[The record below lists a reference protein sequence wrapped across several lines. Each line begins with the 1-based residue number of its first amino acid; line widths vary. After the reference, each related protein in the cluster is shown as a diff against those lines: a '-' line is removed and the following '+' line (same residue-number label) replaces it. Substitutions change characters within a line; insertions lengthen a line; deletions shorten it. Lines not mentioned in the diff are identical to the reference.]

1 MKDKTDLI
9 LIGIKSKHR
18 TLIDNRI
25 IKAKFCSSNNNSS
38 IIKGQLFMEYVRK
51 INRADDVSLNVDMNA
66 FVGRA
71 SVNQ

>member
-1 MKDKTDLI
+1 
-9 LIGIKSKHR
+9 
-18 TLIDNRI
+18 
-25 IKAKFCSSNNNSS
+25 
-38 IIKGQLFMEYVRK
+38 MEYVRK